1 MKDIRDD
8 FVGSRE
14 AAAYDLENAG
24 RNVESIYYLKADKK
38 YQRYLSVDMDQ
49 QQYRVLSP
57 PPDLTEKDQEDH
69 EIQDDK
75 DLSQTDKKSDH
86 IIKMRRSVRKHP
98 DRSMI
103 HSKDGNVILQPN
115 RQEISSDYDQ
125 IRKI

>member
-49 QQYRVLSP
+49 Q
-57 PPDLTEKDQEDH
+57 
-69 EIQDDK
+69 
-75 DLSQTDKKSDH
+75 
-86 IIKMRRSVRKHP
+86 
-98 DRSMI
+98 
-103 HSKDGNVILQPN
+103 
-115 RQEISSDYDQ
+115 
-125 IRKI
+125 